1 MSPMTQPEPYAE
13 GPTFTLYQGDALAVL
28 ASLPT
33 GSVDAVVTDPPYS
46 SGGMVRSDRAGQS
59 TVAKYVTTQ
68 NTRADELADFSG
80 DNRDQRGYA
89 YWSALWLGEALR
101 VTRPGG
107 VVLMFCDWR
116 QLPATTDALQAGGWV
131 WRGLVPWH
139 KPASR
144 PHSGRFSNE
153 CEYVAWGSHGAMPND
168 WTLLPTFPGFYSVSP
183 PPSSRRE
190 HITEKPLVLMREL
203 VKIVPRGGTI
213 LDPFTGAG
221 TTGAAAVIE
230 GRRFIGSEITPHFA
244 RVSSIRI
251 ARAAGSYVEP
261 EEQHGLFGDEA
272 E

>member
-59 TVAKYVTTQ
+59 TVAKFTTQ

-116 QLPATTDALQAGGWV
+116 QLPVTTDALGVAEDL
-131 WRGLVPWH
+131 RD
-139 KPASR
+139 ASR
-144 PHSGRFSNE
+144 P
-153 CEYVAWGSHGAMPND
+153 
-168 WTLLPTFPGFYSVSP
+168 PGQRVDALVYRAGV
-183 PPSSRRE
+183 RR
-190 HITEKPLVLMREL
+190 T
-203 VKIVPRGGTI
+203 
-213 LDPFTGAG
+213 DP
-221 TTGAAAVIE
+221 
-230 GRRFIGSEITPHFA
+230 A
-244 RVSSIRI
+244 RVIGREAGHVRPVGLRS
-251 ARAAGSYVEP
+251 ARRPPG
-261 EEQHGLFGDEA
+261 
-272 E
+272 